1 MGCQKSLLGFL
12 THFPVKE
19 IRVSRKMSTDSVL
32 SSLANY
38 QPVSMWLLTPDT
50 TVADH
55 VSFLLQILVKMV
67 RENWS
72 FCDVNDHVYQFW
84 FQPFDPEGRIK
95 YTDLNSVIELQPL
108 SHRVFYRKKQGK
120 NGRCF
125 DQLMLEVGQLDP
137 DMGETYRRLHRQFY
151 DTPPRVEHIQFLRF
165 LANHQELSTLEVGR
179 AMKTILLSV
188 EENEGR
194 VRK

>member
-1 MGCQKSLLGFL
+1 
-12 THFPVKE
+12 
-19 IRVSRKMSTDSVL
+19 MSTDSVL
-32 SSLANY
+32 SSLVNY

-55 VSFLLQILVKMV
+55 LSFLLQILVKMV

-108 SHRVFYRKKQGK
+108 SHRVFYRKGKQGGGK
-120 NGRCF
+120 QGGRKSF

-137 DMGETYRRLHRQFY
+137 EMGEMYRRLYRQFY
-151 DTPPRVEHIQFLRF
+151 DTPPRLEHIQFLRF
-165 LANHQELSTLEVGR
+165 LANHRDLSTLEVGKV
-179 AMKTILLSV
+179 MKTILLSV
-188 EENEGR
+188 E
-194 VRK
+194 